1 MDLSLHCLV
10 VPFSP
15 CVGTSFH
22 TWQKRNNQTMQT
34 EIRASLNSFFI
45 SLVLLWRQEVV
56 LGEVPFLPVPK
67 VKRSKNDS
75 EFNWPL
81 ALLTLGTGQS
91 GTSPRTTSRR
101 HSSTSETKKE
111 LRLARISVCIVWLF
125 LFCHV
130 WKLVP
135 TIYST
140 FIEVRTHH
148 MSSPILNF
156 LFVL

>member
-1 MDLSLHCLV
+1 MKKEIIFQEFRPKSNTRTFESNVFH
-10 VPFSP
+10 FM
-15 CVGTSFH
+15 TSH
-22 TWQKRNNQTMQT
+22 HIPKLM
-34 EIRASLNSFFI
+34 LNICFI
-45 SLVLLWRQEVV
+45 T
-56 LGEVPFLPVPK
+56 
-67 VKRSKNDS
+67 S

-81 ALLTLGTGQS
+81 ALLTLGTGQN

-148 MSSPILNF
+148 MFSKNPEFSIYNCF
-156 LFVL
+156 FEKQVFFFDQNNSHIGHF